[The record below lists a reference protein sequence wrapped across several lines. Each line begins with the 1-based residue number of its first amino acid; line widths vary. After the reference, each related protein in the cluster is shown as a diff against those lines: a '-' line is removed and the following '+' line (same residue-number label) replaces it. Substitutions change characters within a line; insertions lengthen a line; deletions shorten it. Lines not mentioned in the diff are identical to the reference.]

1 MINGDSSGEFDT
13 IGEVEVTMGQLMGA
27 KKQVWTANLLYQGN
41 STNRGEIIVR
51 TQAMV
56 TYNEVAK
63 FSLRVQN
70 A

>member
-1 MINGDSSGEFDT
+1 MIDGDGSGDFET

-27 KKQVWTANLLYQGN
+27 KKQMWTANLSYQGN
-41 STNRGEIIVR
+41 STNRGQIIVR
-51 TQAMV
+51 TQALE
-56 TYNEVAK
+56 TSNEVAK